1 MRKAIITKFNRIY
14 ENALSSTV
22 AFCSALV
29 LILVVSVSYDVG
41 ARYFFNKPTGW
52 TTETAAFI
60 ILFLS
65 FLSAGYILK
74 QDLHVRM
81 DLIYDALKSKNKN
94 ILDILASFF
103 SMIVCAIVVW
113 RGTIVTIELFSQKTL
128 TLTTMQVVQ
137 WPFMAVIPIGM
148 FFFLIEYMRKFIRA
162 VSQLMGKNI
171 R

>member
-1 MRKAIITKFNRIY
+1 
-14 ENALSSTV
+14 
-22 AFCSALV
+22 
-29 LILVVSVSYDVG
+29 
-41 ARYFFNKPTGW
+41 
-52 TTETAAFI
+52 
-60 ILFLS
+60 
-65 FLSAGYILK
+65 
-74 QDLHVRM
+74 M

-162 VSQLMGKNI
+162 VSQLMVKNI